1 MGDGGWGMWD
11 VGCGMW
17 DVGCGMWDAGCGMR
31 GIGSRVSFGLA
42 DKLLHPWLKAMGVER
57 NTVELAG

>member
-1 MGDGGWGMWD
+1 MCD

-17 DVGCGMWDAGCGMR
+17 
-31 GIGSRVSFGLA
+31 GIESRVSFGLA

-57 NTVELAG
+57 CKVELAG

>member
-1 MGDGGWGMWD
+1 MWD

-17 DVGCGMWDAGCGMR
+17 DVGCGMW

-57 NTVELAG
+57 YTVELAG